1 MRLLTCMAVRAVVV
15 VVVSACVLL
24 SAPSAPEVADIRVAI
39 LTSQEGGPYQEV
51 ITGFRN
57 ALDQQGIQAM
67 VEVYALHGDSNT
79 LSQVVQEIRAK
90 GAQLLFTL
98 GSLATQ
104 RAVEYLAEFP
114 ILATLVLNAEELRRA
129 PNATAVVLEFPV
141 ETELQWLHRILPQ
154 QQTIGVLFNPTENQN
169 RITTAAQVA
178 HNLGLKLLAQEVKTP
193 QDLPRAL
200 DTLAQQADVLWG
212 IADQTVFSPQTAEPI
227 LLFSFRNHIP
237 FAGLSTAWVK
247 AGALYALDRDYA
259 DLGAQCGALASQIL
273 HGTQAN
279 TLPFAPPR
287 KVTYALNLK
296 TANHMKIDIS
306 QALIDGARQIF
317 R

>member
-1 MRLLTCMAVRAVVV
+1 MRLLICMTVRAVVV
-15 VVVSACVLL
+15 VVITLL
-24 SAPSAPEVADIRVAI
+24 IWYVPSSSGFADTRIVV
-39 LTSQEGGPYQEV
+39 LTSQEDGPYQEV
-51 ITGFRN
+51 LTGFRS

-67 VEVYALHGDSNT
+67 FEVYALRGDGST
-79 LSQVVQEIRAK
+79 MRQGEQEIKAK

-104 RAVEYLAEFP
+104 GAVEHLAEFP
-114 ILATLVLNAEELRRA
+114 ILATLVLSADELKQA

-141 ETELQWLHRILPQ
+141 EIELQWLHRILPQ
-154 QQTIGVLFNPTENQN
+154 QQTIGVLFNPKENQN
-169 RITTAAQVA
+169 RITTATQVA

-193 QDLPRAL
+193 QELPHAL
-200 DTLAQQADVLWG
+200 DALAQHADVLWG

-237 FAGLSTAWVK
+237 FAGLSMAWVK
-247 AGALYALDRDYA
+247 AGALYALDRDYT
-259 DLGAQCGALASQIL
+259 DLGAQCGALALQIL
-273 HGTQAN
+273 HGTQAH

-287 KVTYALNLK
+287 KVTYALNLR

-306 QALIDGARQIF
+306 QPLIDGARQIF

>member
-15 VVVSACVLL
+15 VVSAFVIL
-24 SAPSAPEVADIRVAI
+24 SAPSSPGVADIRVAI

-79 LSQVVQEIRAK
+79 MGQVVQEIKAK

-104 RAVEYLAEFP
+104 GAVEHLAEFP
-114 ILATLVLNAEELRRA
+114 ILATLVLSADELKQA

-247 AGALYALDRDYA
+247 AGALYALDRDYT

-273 HGTQAN
+273 HGTLAN

>member
-1 MRLLTCMAVRAVVV
+1 MRLLTYMAVRVVV
-15 VVVSACVLL
+15 VMVSAFLL
-24 SAPSAPEVADIRVAI
+24 WSALSFPGFADMRVAI

-79 LSQVVQEIRAK
+79 MGQVVREIKAK

-104 RAVEYLAEFP
+104 GAVEHLAEFP
-114 ILATLVLNAEELRRA
+114 ILATLVLSADELKQA

-169 RITTAAQVA
+169 RIATAAQVA

-247 AGALYALDRDYA
+247 AGALYALDRDYT

-273 HGTQAN
+273 RGTQAN